1 MNRYKPLAVTLP
13 LTCIAVI
20 ALAACGS
27 EHEGDQHSSERLPTI
42 KVGTQMVRR
51 EPHATTEEVVG
62 TVRAKRHATLEPRL
76 SGRITSL
83 PVMLGQQV
91 KAGALVAR
99 LDTAEIR
106 ARLEQAESSLEQAE
120 RDWNR
125 TSALFE
131 QQAATRAEYDAAQSR
146 HRVATAMAAEAKAM
160 MNYADIGAP
169 FDGLVTRKWAEVGD
183 FATPGKPLVS
193 IEDPSLLQMEAEVPQ
208 AIAHHLALED
218 QIDVLVDGL
227 KEPLTGV
234 VSEMAPATDP
244 LTRTFQVKV
253 DLPQQAGLNSGQFA
267 RLLVPLGESH
277 VLRLPASAVVQRGQL
292 EIVFVV
298 SDRQAHLRLVKTGKR
313 IGDEWEILSGL
324 DADASVV
331 VEGADLLS
339 DGQSVEPR

>member
-1 MNRYKPLAVTLP
+1 
-13 LTCIAVI
+13 
-20 ALAACGS
+20 
-27 EHEGDQHSSERLPTI
+27 
-42 KVGTQMVRR
+42 MVRS

-83 PVMLGQQV
+83 PVMLGQRV
-91 KAGALVAR
+91 KAGELVAR
-99 LDTAEIR
+99 LDAAEIR
-106 ARLEQAESSLEQAE
+106 AQLEQAEASLEQAE
-120 RDWNR
+120 RDWSR
-125 TSALFE
+125 TSTLFE

-146 HRVATAMAAEAKAM
+146 HRVARAMAAEAKAM
-160 MNYADIGAP
+160 MNYADIVAP

-183 FATPGKPLVS
+183 FAAPGKPLVS
-193 IEDPSLLQMEAEVPQ
+193 IEDPSILQMEAEVPQ
-208 AIAHHLALED
+208 AIARHLAQD
-218 QIDVLVDGL
+218 DRINVLVDGI

-253 DLPQQAGLNSGQFA
+253 DLPQQAGVNSGQFA
-267 RLLVPLGESH
+267 RLLVPLGESYA
-277 VLRLPASAVVQRGQL
+277 LRLPVSAVVQRGQL

-339 DGQSVEPR
+339 DGQPVEPR